1 MMTKLANLRKKLKMR
16 LREVADRVG
25 VTASTV
31 HDMEVR
37 GIRTVNAAKRYAKA
51 FPQMQW
57 QDLLD

>member
-1 MMTKLANLRKKLKMR
+1 MSKLANLRKKLRLR

-37 GIRTVNAAKRYAKA
+37 GLRTVKTAKRYAKA
-51 FPQMQW
+51 FPGVQW